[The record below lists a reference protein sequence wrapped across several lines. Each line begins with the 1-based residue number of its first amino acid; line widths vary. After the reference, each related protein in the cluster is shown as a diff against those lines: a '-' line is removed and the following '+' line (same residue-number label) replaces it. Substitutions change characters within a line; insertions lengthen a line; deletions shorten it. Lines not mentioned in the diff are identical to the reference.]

1 MVEATVVLKNGT
13 VETAVVNSFD
23 ELFERYKD
31 SEVAAISGKIIR
43 TKDMRKGRYDNET
56 VRN

>member
-31 SEVAAISGKIIR
+31 ADVAAVSGKIIR
-43 TKDMRKGRYDNET
+43 TKDMRQGRYANET
-56 VRN
+56 V